1 MSRRLG
7 LVAGLLLLLGA
18 VGVACTDYS
27 TQNEALRA
35 LLPAREGYRW
45 VYSGTA
51 EYGHSMELAEIVSG
65 RGSAAYKVNGLVDDP
80 SGGEAPGPFEFSLV
94 YEVKQGRLTQTLS
107 SGSRV
112 LDNRFPQMELLRAPL
127 RQGASWTQNV
137 KDKDGK
143 QVKLNC
149 SIAEVTDDNGQAVYR
164 VRYEDTGSDY
174 WEERVIRQ
182 GAGVVA
188 VELLYQAAE
197 DFTLG
202 YALYDRLSGYPEQ
215 RQLNSL
221 LPPYDQLMRYFGLA
235 EYGHSGTLH
244 PVSETSEQK
253 VVEFVGAFE
262 DGSGIPG
269 AFTVQ
274 YTLDFVAG
282 TVTEQVRSNSRSGK
296 AEVNS
301 LMHDPVVLKL
311 PLEQGNKWE
320 QVVRIGGEER
330 TMRAEVVEVGNS
342 YYGQPQDRP
351 VIRVKYQVA
360 GVAGYF
366 RDTYLEERVYQ
377 SDRGMIGFS
386 RLLPGDIGLTDAQ
399 LQNEQLVQETLQQ
412 FMFGYSMDLAG
423 R

>member
-1 MSRRLG
+1 MI
-7 LVAGLLLLLGA
+7 AGLLLLLGIIST
-18 VGVACTDYS
+18 ACVNYAS
-27 TQNEALRA
+27 QNEALRA
-35 LLPAREGYRW
+35 LLPERTGYRW

-51 EYGHSMELAEIVSG
+51 EYGHSMEIAQIASNG
-65 RGSAAYKVNGLVDDP
+65 DGSIYQVNGLVDDP

-94 YEVKQGRLTQTLS
+94 YEIEQGRLTQTLS

-112 LDNRFPQMELLRAPL
+112 LDNRFPQLELLRAPL
-127 RQGASWTQNV
+127 QQGATWAQTV
-137 KDKDGK
+137 KDKDGNRA
-143 QVKLNC
+143 KLQC
-149 SIAEVTDDNGQAVYR
+149 SIVEVADDNGRAVYR
-164 VRYEDTGSDY
+164 VRYQDTGSDY

-188 VELLYQAAE
+188 VELLYQDAE

-202 YALYDRLSGYPEQ
+202 YALYDQLSGYDEQ

-235 EYGHSGTLH
+235 EYGHSGALH
-244 PVSETSEQK
+244 PVSETPERR

-274 YTLDFVAG
+274 YTLDYLAG
-282 TVTEQVRSNSRSGK
+282 TVTEQVQSNSRSGK

-311 PLEQGNKWE
+311 PLTEGNKWE

-330 TMRAEVVEVGNS
+330 TMQAEIVEVTNS
-342 YYGQPQDRP
+342 YYGQPQERP

-366 RDTYLEERVYQ
+366 RDTYLEERAFQ
-377 SDRGMIGFS
+377 ADRGMIGFS
-386 RLLPGDIGLTDAQ
+386 RLLPGDIGLTDEQ
-399 LQNEQLVQETLQQ
+399 LQNEQLVEETLQQ
-412 FMFGYSMDLAG
+412 FMFGYSMDLTG
-423 R
+423 GNW